1 MTEIPL
7 DLDEANV
14 MFVKAT
20 QAQDGIWR
28 FDVTIRHNDEGWNH
42 YADGWDVV
50 TPDGAVLKAK
60 AGDAF
65 TRLLLHPHETEQP
78 FTRSQGGLA
87 IPEGVASVTVRAHCN
102 VHEYG
107 GREVVVDLTVA
118 EGPDFQ
124 VVGRP

>member
-1 MTEIPL
+1 MPTQTL

-20 QAQDGIWR
+20 QADDGTWR
-28 FDVTIRHNDEGWNH
+28 FDVTVRHNDEGWDH

-50 TPDGAVLKAK
+50 TPDGTVLKVN

-65 TRLLLHPHETEQP
+65 TRVLLHPHENEQP
-78 FTRSQGGLA
+78 FTRSQSRLT
-87 IPEGVASVTVRAHCN
+87 IPEGVTTVTVRAHCS
-102 VHEYG
+102 VHGFG
-107 GREVVVDLTVA
+107 GREVTVDLTTK

-124 VVGRP
+124 VVRRP